1 MLYPTSHHSHFSPLS
16 SLSLLPPPPHPPS
29 SPLKAVMECVE
40 LGSFLRPQAA
50 LKMIH
55 QQGYLENEFAAAA
68 GNGQGGVAAISGDDL
83 FVDQLLN
90 LSNEFVEAEAEKEE
104 EKVEEKRVENLSVTL
119 VSASPQKEAETV
131 TFPVTDDFAGSIP
144 GSELSVPADD
154 LDNLE
159 WLSHFVEA
167 SFSDEYSLTCP
178 AGKLLPLPS
187 EENNHLS
194 RSEIPVQGKP
204 GFISPVQTKA
214 RTKRARTGVRVWPVG
229 APPSFTESSVSSSSS
244 SSSSS
249 TTTLSSSPTNRW
261 FAQCNSGQLIGKPV
275 AKKPGMQ
282 SAQQSRRCSHCGVQK
297 TPQWRAGPLGAKTL
311 CNACGVRFKSGRLLP
326 EYRPACSPTFSREL
340 HSNNHR
346 KVLEMRR
353 QKEAETEPGLASPV
367 QSF

>member
-1 MLYPTSHHSHFSPLS
+1 
-16 SLSLLPPPPHPPS
+16 
-29 SPLKAVMECVE
+29 MECVE
-40 LGSFLRPQAA
+40 LGAIKSFFRPQAA
-50 LKMIH
+50 LKITH
-55 QQGYLENEFAAAA
+55 QQGYLENEFAAAC
-68 GNGQGGVAAISGDDL
+68 NGQAGAGAISGDDL
-83 FVDQLLN
+83 FVDELLN
-90 LSNEFVEAEAEKEE
+90 LSNEFVEAEEKKEEE
-104 EKVEEKRVENLSVTL
+104 EKVDEKPVEKREECVENLSVTL
-119 VSASPQKEAETV
+119 ASVSPQKGEREAEAV
-131 TFPVTDDFAGSIP
+131 SFPVTDDFASVP
-144 GSELSVPADD
+144 GSELSVPTDD

-159 WLSHFVEA
+159 WLSHFVEE

-187 EENNHLS
+187 EKNNHLS
-194 RSEIPVQGKP
+194 RSETPVQGKP
-204 GFISPVQTKA
+204 SFISPVQTKA

-229 APPSFTESSVSSSSS
+229 APPSFTESSASSSSS

-249 TTTLSSSPTNRW
+249 TTTLSSSPPNRW
-261 FAQCNSGQLIGKPV
+261 FLDQLIGKPL
-275 AKKPGMQ
+275 AKKPNKPSMH

-353 QKEAETEPGLASPV
+353 KKEAETGPGLGSPV

>member
-16 SLSLLPPPPHPPS
+16 SLSLLPPPPPS
-29 SPLKAVMECVE
+29 SLQAVMECVE
-40 LGSFLRPQAA
+40 LGAIKSFFRPQAA
-50 LKMIH
+50 LKMTH
-55 QQGYLENEFAAAA
+55 QQGYLENEFAAAC
-68 GNGQGGVAAISGDDL
+68 N
-83 FVDQLLN
+83 
-90 LSNEFVEAEAEKEE
+90 
-104 EKVEEKRVENLSVTL
+104 VTL
-119 VSASPQKEAETV
+119 VSVSPQKGEREAEAV
-131 TFPVTDDFAGSIP
+131 SFPVTDDFASVP
-144 GSELSVPADD
+144 GSELSVPTDD

-159 WLSHFVEA
+159 WLSHFVEE

-187 EENNHLS
+187 DKNNHLS
-194 RSEIPVQGKP
+194 RSETPVQGKP
-204 GFISPVQTKA
+204 SFISPVQTKA
-214 RTKRARTGVRVWPVG
+214 RTKRARTGVRVWP
-229 APPSFTESSVSSSSS
+229 
-244 SSSSS
+244 
-249 TTTLSSSPTNRW
+249 
-261 FAQCNSGQLIGKPV
+261 LIGKPL
-275 AKKPGMQ
+275 AKKPNKPGMH

-353 QKEAETEPGLASPV
+353 KKEAETGPGLGSPV